1 MTKLVVLNIGAA
13 AWVALLAGVLIAQD
27 MPRATVHG
35 VVLSRETGK
44 PIPGA
49 VVSARGI
56 ERPWWR
62 DIRADK
68 HGHFELRDVT
78 AGLARFTAHGTV
90 HQMTKPVRVEIR
102 ESAAN
107 SVTLPVDPVPPFLRL
122 RADRRRQFTPDEPA
136 LLKLGGYSKG
146 QRLAI
151 EVRR

>member
-1 MTKLVVLNIGAA
+1 MMRLIVLNVTVA
-13 AWVALLAGVLIAQD
+13 AWVALLAGALIAQD

-68 HGHFELRDVT
+68 NGRFELRDVT
-78 AGLARFTAHGTV
+78 AGLARFTAHGTE
-90 HQMTKPVRVEIR
+90 HQMTKPVPGEI
-102 ESAAN
+102 
-107 SVTLPVDPVPPFLRL
+107 
-122 RADRRRQFTPDEPA
+122 
-136 LLKLGGYSKG
+136 
-146 QRLAI
+146 
-151 EVRR
+151 